1 MAITFDEATRRI
13 LDGKNFAA
21 VATLNPDGGPQNSVV
36 WYERD
41 EDTILFSTTTNRQK
55 ARNLAKDPRI
65 ALAIFDIENPY
76 HSVEIRGTAELVE
89 DPSKDLRTRLSQ
101 RHLNED
107 PPPEPDEV
115 VRLVVRVIPEKVNRF
130 AA

>member
-55 ARNLAKDPRI
+55 ARNLAALAATSERGPSSRARRGGASRRARDPR
-65 ALAIFDIENPY
+65 
-76 HSVEIRGTAELVE
+76 
-89 DPSKDLRTRLSQ
+89 
-101 RHLNED
+101 
-107 PPPEPDEV
+107 
-115 VRLVVRVIPEKVNRF
+115 KVNRF